1 MTYIFCN
8 ATKDIRHTYVHQ
20 LRAMSSISSLFSDNS
35 TPYIDYRIVE
45 NLFCRCFDAENLSRA
60 CVAIDARIDSTGI
73 GIKTF
78 VDSPFQ
84 KIAEF
89 DKKRSYTDTGDVVED
104 AKRVSEL
111 RNERLDFSKDAY
123 AIDDFIYHYVVRR
136 KNSLAIHECPMD
148 YIDIEQIE
156 VTKETE
162 KGFDFTD
169 GRNKFKFS
177 RSKSTILEAFDL
189 NHPLYAFDVK
199 FINDPIQ
206 AIMDVYYNEIT
217 LDGLSNQNS
226 PDYPI
231 LILPLFSKK
240 GSVHV
245 PERSG
250 LNQWNASGR
259 KRDYDEIYIP
269 YPIEERR
276 RVPEFFPGRDVPFD
290 LELPNRET
298 ISAKVCQD
306 GGKAI
311 MSNPNKDLGR
321 WLLRDVLHLEEG
333 TLVTMELLDNL
344 GVNAVVFT
352 KKEKGKYSID
362 FTNVETD

>member
-1 MTYIFCN
+1 MKEVFCN
-8 ATKDIRHTYVHQ
+8 ATKDVRHSYVQH
-20 LRAMSSISSLFSDNS
+20 LRAMSSISSLFSDSS
-35 TPYIDYRIVE
+35 TPYIDYRVVE

-60 CVAIDARIDSTGI
+60 CIAIDARIESTGV

-89 DKKRSYTDTGDVVED
+89 DKKRSYTDTGDVIED
-104 AKRVSEL
+104 AIRVSEL

-136 KNSLAIHECPMD
+136 KNNLAIHECPMD
-148 YIDIEQIE
+148 YIDLDRIK

-169 GRNKFKFS
+169 GKNRFKFS

-189 NHPLYAFDVK
+189 NRPLYSFDVK
-199 FINDPIQ
+199 YISDPTQ
-206 AIMDVYYNEIT
+206 AIMKIYSGEVVFDIVN
-217 LDGLSNQNS
+217 GQNS
-226 PDYPI
+226 PNYPT
-231 LILPLFSKK
+231 LVLPLFSKR

-245 PERSG
+245 PTKSG
-250 LNQWNASGR
+250 LNQWNAGGR

-269 YPIEERR
+269 YPVEERR
-276 RVPEFFPGRDVPFD
+276 CNPDFFPGRDVPFD
-290 LELPNRET
+290 LELPSGET

-306 GGKAI
+306 DGKAI
-311 MSNPNKDLGR
+311 MSNPNKELGR

-333 TLVTMELLDNL
+333 TLVTMDMLDNL
-344 GVNAVVFT
+344 GINAVMFT
-352 KKEKGKYSID
+352 KEDKGKYSID
-362 FTNVETD
+362 FTNINSD

>member
-1 MTYIFCN
+1 MKDVFCN
-8 ATKDIRHTYVHQ
+8 STKEVRHSYVQ
-20 LRAMSSISSLFSDNS
+20 YLKAMSSISSLFSDSS

-45 NLFCRCFDAENLSRA
+45 NLFCRCFNAENLSRA
-60 CVAIDARIDSTGI
+60 CIAIDARIDSIGV

-89 DKKRSYTDTGDVVED
+89 DKKRSYTDTGNVIED
-104 AKRVSEL
+104 AIRVSEL

-148 YIDIEQIE
+148 YINLDRIK

-169 GRNKFKFS
+169 GKNKFKFS
-177 RSKSTILEAFDL
+177 RSKSTVLEAFDL
-189 NHPLYAFDVK
+189 DRPLYAFGVE
-199 FINDPIQ
+199 FINDPTQ
-206 AIMDVYYNEIT
+206 AIMNVYSDEIV
-217 LDGLSNQNS
+217 LDKISSLSS
-226 PDYPI
+226 PDYPT
-231 LILPLFSKK
+231 LVLPLFSKR

-245 PERSG
+245 PEKSG
-250 LNQWNASGR
+250 LNQWNAGGR

-276 RVPEFFPGRDVPFD
+276 RIPDFFPGRDVPFD
-290 LELPNRET
+290 LELPNGET

-306 GGKAI
+306 EGKAI
-311 MSNPNKDLGR
+311 MSNPNKELGR

-333 TLVTMELLDNL
+333 TLVTMDMLDNL
-344 GVNAVVFT
+344 GVNAVMFT
-352 KKEKGKYSID
+352 KEDKGKYSID
-362 FTNVETD
+362 FTNIESD